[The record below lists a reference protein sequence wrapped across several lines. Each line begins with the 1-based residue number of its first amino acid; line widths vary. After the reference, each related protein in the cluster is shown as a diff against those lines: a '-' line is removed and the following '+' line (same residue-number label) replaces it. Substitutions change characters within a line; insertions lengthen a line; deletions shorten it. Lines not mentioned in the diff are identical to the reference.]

1 MAQSL
6 PYYWVR
12 EDDMETH
19 IIGIIQLAVAAVF
32 LLRRW
37 RHAAA
42 DLCRLNV
49 SEGIMTL
56 EIC

>member
-1 MAQSL
+1 
-6 PYYWVR
+6 
-12 EDDMETH
+12 METH
-19 IIGIIQLAVAAVF
+19 IIGITHVIQLAVAAVF
-32 LLRRW
+32 LLLRW

-49 SEGIMTL
+49 SDGIMTL

>member
-1 MAQSL
+1 
-6 PYYWVR
+6 
-12 EDDMETH
+12 METH
-19 IIGIIQLAVAAVF
+19 IIGITCVIQLAVAAVF
-32 LLRRW
+32 LLSEG

-49 SEGIMTL
+49 SDGIMTL